1 MNLPVKSLVWS
12 VLGMTFIP
20 YKTYETACNTIALR
34 VSKSHCT
41 KDEMLASTTAHRPV
55 GKEYMIP
62 TQTNKQR
69 YIPQHPSNQPFVNP
83 MELRIR
89 NCSSPQERIHK
100 PGATSAF

>member
-1 MNLPVKSLVWS
+1 
-12 VLGMTFIP
+12 
-20 YKTYETACNTIALR
+20 
-34 VSKSHCT
+34 
-41 KDEMLASTTAHRPV
+41 MLASTTAHRPV

-89 NCSSPQERIHK
+89 NCSFPQERIHK